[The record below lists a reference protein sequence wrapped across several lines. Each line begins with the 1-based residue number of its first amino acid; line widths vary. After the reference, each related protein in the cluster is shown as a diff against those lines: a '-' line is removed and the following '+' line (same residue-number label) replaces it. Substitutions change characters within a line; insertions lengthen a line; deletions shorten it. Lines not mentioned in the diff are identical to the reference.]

1 MSEEPTNSCSGSLL
15 GGERSHYCSN
25 SHFGGGKRLSLLTCS
40 YSNSTILGRLKISLF
55 AWNSPVF
62 WEVKDTSTLFILFC
76 SKITILGRWKIPFFA
91 ETTRFL
97 GGKSCWNSTHFWKV
111 KGPFP
116 CSTYPFLV
124 ITVKHQAKSRKPH
137 CSVTKAQF
145 ASVVCHVCPLLGIH
159 CLGFCSKWFYTW
171 GYFIKDHANG
181 GLFIPCRPRMPAKN
195 SPCLSHAFET
205 AQNSESNTVPL
216 RRNDRR
222 KKNASPRKTCERADF
237 PILSIVGW

>member
-62 WEVKDTSTLFILFC
+62 LEVKDTSTLFC

-137 CSVTKAQF
+137 CSVTKAQL
-145 ASVVCHVCPLLGIH
+145 ATVVCHVCPLLGIH
-159 CLGFCSKWFYTW
+159 CLGFCLEWFYTW
-171 GYFIKDHANG
+171 GVLYGTLLKITNWWFLH
-181 GLFIPCRPRMPAKN
+181 PMPIACVRK
-195 SPCLSHAFET
+195 T
-205 AQNSESNTVPL
+205 AQNFWVFFCTHPEKWS
-216 RRNDRR
+216 
-222 KKNASPRKTCERADF
+222 KKNPNASPRKTCERADF
-237 PILSIVGW
+237 PIFSIVGW